1 MSTNQPIIRIENVSK
16 HFGDVV
22 AVDDIS
28 IDIESGE
35 FFSLLGPS
43 GCGKTTLLRMLAG
56 FESPTSG
63 EIYIDDQAMSEIPP
77 HHRPTN
83 MVFQNYAI
91 FPHLD
96 VRGNIA
102 YGLRKD
108 MLGKVEQNRR
118 VDEALEM
125 VKLPG
130 FGDRRSDEMSGGQRQ
145 RVALARALI
154 KRPKVLL
161 LDEPLGALDK
171 KLREEMQLELR
182 VLQETVGI
190 TFIFVTHDQEEALT
204 LSDRV
209 AVMARGN
216 VLQLASPQ
224 ILYSQPANVEVA
236 DFIGQMNFF
245 NAQVIDLQGN
255 QAILDA
261 EGLGQVSVSTD
272 ESFVQKDARVVIA
285 LRPEKLLLS
294 NQQDAD
300 AQHKVKGTL
309 SNSAYLGDRSHFYVA
324 VNGCEKPVAVA
335 SQESGFT
342 AGQNLQ
348 RGGDVWLTWA
358 EDAPIVLPAP

>member
-1 MSTNQPIIRIENVSK
+1 
-16 HFGDVV
+16 
-22 AVDDIS
+22 
-28 IDIESGE
+28 
-35 FFSLLGPS
+35 
-43 GCGKTTLLRMLAG
+43 
-56 FESPTSG
+56 
-63 EIYIDDQAMSEIPP
+63 MSEIPP

-108 MLGKVEQNRR
+108 KLGKTEQNRR

-130 FGDRRSDEMSGGQRQ
+130 FGDRRSNEISGGQRQ

-182 VLQETVGI
+182 ALQESVGI

-209 AVMARGN
+209 AVMARGD
-216 VLQLASPQ
+216 VLQMASPQ
-224 ILYSQPANVEVA
+224 QLYSRPANVEVA

-245 NAQVIDLQGN
+245 DAQVVEVQGE
-255 QAILDA
+255 QVVLDTQ
-261 EGLGQVSVSTD
+261 GLGQMSVATNED
-272 ESFVQKDARVVIA
+272 FVHKDARIVVA
-285 LRPEKLLLS
+285 LRPEKLSLS
-294 NQQDAD
+294 RQRDSENQNT
-300 AQHKVKGTL
+300 VRGEL
-309 SNSAYLGDRSHFYVA
+309 STSAYLGDRSHFYVS
-324 VNGCEKPVAVA
+324 VEGHENPVAVA
-335 SQESGFT
+335 GQESGFSS
-342 AGQNLQ
+342 GQPLE
-348 RGGDVWLTWA
+348 RGSEVWLSWA
-358 EDAPIVLPAP
+358 AESLVLLPAP

>member
-1 MSTNQPIIRIENVSK
+1 MSTEQTLIRIDNVSK

-22 AVDDIS
+22 AVDQVSFDIPA
-28 IDIESGE
+28 GE

-63 EIYIDDQAMSEIPP
+63 EIYIDDKAMTEVPP
-77 HHRPTN
+77 HQRPTN

-96 VRGNIA
+96 VAGNIA

-108 MLGKVEQNRR
+108 RLGKVEQQRK
-118 VDEALEM
+118 VDEVLEM

-130 FGDRRSDEMSGGQRQ
+130 YGKRRANELSGGQQQ

-182 VLQETVGI
+182 ALQESVGI

-209 AVMARGN
+209 AVMARGD
-216 VLQLASPQ
+216 VLQMAPPRQ
-224 ILYSQPANVEVA
+224 LYNRPVNVEVA
-236 DFIGQMNFF
+236 SFIGQMNFF
-245 NAQVIDLQGN
+245 DAQVVDVQGEKVL
-255 QAILDA
+255 LDTQ
-261 EGLGQVSVSTD
+261 GLGQVKVASKD
-272 ESFVQKDARVVIA
+272 DLLQKDNRLVVA
-285 LRPEKLLLS
+285 LRPEKLSLS
-294 NQQDAD
+294 LQREVQDHVVRGELA
-300 AQHKVKGTL
+300 T
-309 SNSAYLGDRSHFYVA
+309 SAYLGDRSHFFVSLDGYD
-324 VNGCEKPVAVA
+324 KPVEVA
-335 SQESGFT
+335 GQESGLSSEQ
-342 AGQNLQ
+342 ALD
-348 RGGDVWLTWA
+348 RGSEVWLSWA
-358 EDAPIVLPAP
+358 EESLVLLPAP